1 MSDETSIDGLQ
12 EVAAALEAL
21 PSRVAQSAVRPA
33 LNAGAQ
39 VFQAALESTV
49 PRGKTV
55 SLAESLARKI
65 SVSRSLDNMSALVG
79 PAYQGGYKTTSND
92 PGVRGK
98 FLEFGT
104 RKMAPRFWIRSAY
117 EMAKGPATDAAV
129 AVLKAIIG
137 ALPK

>member
-1 MSDETSIDGLQ
+1 MSDETTIDGLP
-12 EVAAALEAL
+12 EIAAALEAL
-21 PSRVAQSAVRPA
+21 PPRVAQSAVRPA

-49 PRGKTV
+49 PRGKTG
-55 SLAESLARKI
+55 SLAEALARKV
-65 SVSRSLDNMSALVG
+65 SVNRSLDNMSALVG
-79 PAYQGGYKTTSND
+79 PAYQGGYKVTSND

-104 RKMAPRFWIRSAY
+104 RKMAPRFWIRAAY